1 MNKAM
6 KLVEVLWIGVAAIS
20 TFHIYDEWG
29 TDWNTTMRYSLFLG
43 VAVFMYALR
52 RRSRIKHQQNNN

>member
-6 KLVEVLWIGVAAIS
+6 KLVEVLWIGGAAIS
-20 TFHIYDEWG
+20 TFHIYDAWG
-29 TDWNTTMRYSLFLG
+29 EDWNTTMRYSLFLG
-43 VAVFMYALR
+43 VAVFMYTLR